1 MTMNKFMH
9 QNNEND
15 KLKNTILQ
23 RDVLQVDSLDKSMQ
37 ISGNNIICNTEIDKD
52 GIDMDIR

>member
-9 QNNEND
+9 QNNEID

-23 RDVLQVDSLDKSMQ
+23 RDILQVDSLDKSM
-37 ISGNNIICNTEIDKD
+37 
-52 GIDMDIR
+52 